1 MLRPFV
7 LTVLFAA
14 QLFAQQA
21 PHPLT
26 AELQKSRLG
35 MSLKDGKL
43 SGPGADLLLQELAAS
58 QFFLIGEEHETAE
71 IANLATALLPSAS
84 KHGYRHV
91 AFEVGPFSTARV
103 RTYGDIEAYLQK
115 YPWSLPFL
123 SWKEE
128 AKLYDTAT
136 KLGATIWGIDQEF
149 ILGGTANLEALVAMA
164 KNDAQRDAAAKM
176 LERSRAGDAELVRT
190 KNPGAVLMF
199 AATAEDFAAL
209 RTAFAGAGGAAPA
222 SGAGKTVA
230 EAATAPQ
237 DDALKLI
244 DALDESREIYALNRT
259 SGWESNYKRSLLMK
273 RLFSDAYAAAVAKGE
288 ARPKVFVK
296 LGATHTM
303 RGRSMT
309 GVYDLGSMVPELA
322 FMNGTRAFS
331 LLVLPRG
338 GFVNSH
344 RPFSPNGDDK
354 RTAYDPAKSLPFD
367 AKPLY
372 DAVSATEWSLFDLR
386 PLRVPLRR
394 NKLGPLEPRFED
406 VLWGYDAILV
416 IPEVTPAT
424 LFE

>member
-1 MLRPFV
+1 MLRPLV
-7 LTVLFAA
+7 LTVLFTA

-26 AELQKSRLG
+26 AELQKARLAVT
-35 MSLKDGKL
+35 LKDGKL
-43 SGPGADLLLQELAAS
+43 SGPGAELLLQELAAS

-71 IANLATALLPSAS
+71 IAKLATALLPAAS

-91 AFEVGPFSTARV
+91 AFEIGPFSTARV
-103 RTYGDIEAYLQK
+103 RTYDDIEAFLK
-115 YPWSLPFL
+115 RYPWSMPFV

-128 AKLYDTAT
+128 AELYDTAT

-149 ILGGTANLEALVAMA
+149 VLAGTANLEALVAMA
-164 KNDAQRDAAAKM
+164 KDDASRAAAMKL
-176 LERSRAGDAELVRT
+176 LERSRAGDAELVKT
-190 KNPGAVLMF
+190 KSPGAVFMLS
-199 AATAEDFAAL
+199 ATAEDLAAL
-209 RTAFAGAGGAAPA
+209 RTAFAGN
-222 SGAGKTVA
+222 T
-230 EAATAPQ
+230 
-237 DDALKLI
+237 DALRLI
-244 DALDESREIYALNRT
+244 DALEESREIYALNRT

-273 RLFSDAYAAAVAKGE
+273 RLFADAYAAAVAKGE

-322 FMNGTRAFS
+322 FMNGTRSFS

-344 RPFSPNGDDK
+344 RPFSPNADDK
-354 RTAYDPAKSLPFD
+354 RTAYDPAKALPFD
-367 AKPLY
+367 AKPLL
-372 DAVSATEWSLFDLR
+372 DAAAGTVWSLFDLR

-394 NKLGPLEPRFED
+394 NRLAPLEPRFED